1 MAAILLAHKPSWA
14 DVDDLLQEVAVAV
27 VRKVGDLRDAN
38 SLKPWLR
45 AVAINAANAA
55 ARGGKKRAASLDA
68 IGDSVVAGR
77 IADGGAVPDG
87 PETVRI
93 RDEAARLMTLAM
105 QLPDGYREPLL
116 MKAVQG
122 MSYREIGE
130 VLGLPE
136 TTVET
141 RIARGRRMLRELAEA
156 PETAKV

>member
-1 MAAILLAHKPSWA
+1 
-14 DVDDLLQEVAVAV
+14 
-27 VRKVGDLRDAN
+27 
-38 SLKPWLR
+38 
-45 AVAINAANAA
+45 
-55 ARGGKKRAASLDA
+55 
-68 IGDSVVAGR
+68 
-77 IADGGAVPDG
+77 
-87 PETVRI
+87 
-93 RDEAARLMTLAM
+93 MTLAM